1 MFSFNLRKF
10 GKKIVYIKLF
20 AINATLHLS
29 NNHKLKSDKLKHNAH
44 KRMQAGLLIVM
55 QIA

>member
-20 AINATLHLS
+20 AVNATLHLS
-29 NNHKLKSDKLKHNAH
+29 NNHKLKSDKLQPNAH
-44 KRMQAGLLIVM
+44 
-55 QIA
+55 